1 MNHPL
6 HSSVLPRE
14 RERERET
21 EAVGKGVISHPQLP
35 KKKKKRERQ
44 ENLLFKNKISL
55 LDYH

>member
-6 HSSVLPRE
+6 HSSVLPRK
-14 RERERET
+14 RER

-44 ENLLFKNKISL
+44 ENFLLKNKISL